1 MHGLISSVKMVY
13 TIFAVNLSC
22 LLLAVYHGMFTAV
35 TEQFDIVLDER
46 TVTLIFSGLIMH
58 MPLFLYSTAC
68 VCVCGVA
75 AFTCYLNVYFHFLA
89 IVRLRQSLQEM
100 NALKTGNLQVLWSNV

>member
-35 TEQFDIVLDER
+35 TEQFDIVLDEI

-58 MPLFLYSTAC
+58 MPLPGIRPSLPP
-68 VCVCGVA
+68 
-75 AFTCYLNVYFHFLA
+75 FTKC
-89 IVRLRQSLQEM
+89 ID
-100 NALKTGNLQVLWSNV
+100 ALIK